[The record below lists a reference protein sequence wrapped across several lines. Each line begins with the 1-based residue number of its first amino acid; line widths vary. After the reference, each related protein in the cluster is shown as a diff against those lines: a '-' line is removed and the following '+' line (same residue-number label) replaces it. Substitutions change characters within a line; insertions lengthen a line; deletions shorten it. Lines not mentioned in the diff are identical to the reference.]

1 MAATLTTCVDRGPDW
16 TKTQIIQIIC
26 LMNNT
31 NKYIIVETWMKRL
44 TLETNYHSKLR
55 QGLNKHLNK
64 KLVVPHKLPA
74 KDRAIHYMVFLSSVV
89 EIHVILPTH
98 TPCFSNSMFC
108 WRIVSFWYSSHGK
121 ILICISLALQKN
133 KQITLI
139 LVQAFPIWTYPIGCT
154 IFQWWN
160 NYFERK
166 NKVKL

>member
-98 TPCFSNSMFC
+98 TPCFSNSMFLLKD
-108 WRIVSFWYSSHGK
+108 SF
-121 ILICISLALQKN
+121 
-133 KQITLI
+133 I
-139 LVQAFPIWTYPIGCT
+139 LVFFSWQNINMHISCAAKKQTNHINISTSFPNMNLSDRMHYISMM
-154 IFQWWN
+154 
-160 NYFERK
+160 E
-166 NKVKL
+166 